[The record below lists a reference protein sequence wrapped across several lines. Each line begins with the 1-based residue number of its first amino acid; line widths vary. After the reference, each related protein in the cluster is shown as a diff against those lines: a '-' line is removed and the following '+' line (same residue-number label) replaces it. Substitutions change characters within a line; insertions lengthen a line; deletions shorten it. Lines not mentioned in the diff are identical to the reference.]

1 MTSAAASGFSSEQ
14 SPLRLAPRRHYVQV
28 AAAVVVLFLAFSLA
42 ESLATNEN
50 MQWAVIWKYLFDT
63 QVVNGIGTTLVL
75 TVLCMVLATILATV
89 LAIMRMSKN
98 HVLATVSLAY
108 IWFFRGAPLLVQII
122 FWYNLAVLFPMLGIG
137 IPFTEIKVEMATN
150 TLITPFIAAVLAFT
164 LHEAAY
170 MAEIVRAGIQSV
182 DVGQREAAVSTGMT
196 EGQSMMR
203 IVLPQALR
211 LIVPPTGNQAINLL
225 KATSLVAFI
234 TGGDLLSAVQSIYSI
249 NFAVIPLLLVASI
262 WYLVIVSVASI
273 GQHYLERWV
282 GRGVTSFNPAAA
294 TDQIRSA
301 GTP

>member
-1 MTSAAASGFSSEQ
+1 MTSAVAPDPSSER
-14 SPLRLAPRRHYVQV
+14 SPLKLAPRRHYLQV
-28 AAAVVVLFLAFSLA
+28 AAAVVVLLLAFSLA

-50 MQWAVIWKYLFDT
+50 MQWPVIWKYLFDKP
-63 QVVNGIGTTLVL
+63 VISGIGTTLVL
-75 TVLCMVLATILATV
+75 TVLCMVLGTILATV

-98 HVLATVSLAY
+98 HVLATVSLSY

-122 FWYNLAVLFPMLGIG
+122 FWYNLAVLFPVLGIG
-137 IPFTEIKVEMATN
+137 IPFTEIKVGMATN